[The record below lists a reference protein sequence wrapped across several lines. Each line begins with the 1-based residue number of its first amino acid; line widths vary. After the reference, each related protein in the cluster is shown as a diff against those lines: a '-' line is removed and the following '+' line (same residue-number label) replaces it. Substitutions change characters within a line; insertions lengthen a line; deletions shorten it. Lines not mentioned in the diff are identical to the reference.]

1 MLQLDLHLVDIDA
14 GVSMLHRGYRVVH
27 DLDSIRSP
35 GYTTGVNWPLKKVRV
50 KFLSSAFCVDKFLCV
65 LINQITELR
74 HEGGMFSIIGCCH
87 FSIVSIVIQT
97 FQSFHPFPAS
107 KVTCDSSL
115 DLQEAVK
122 KISRQVGQKGFLES
136 DLFNLRFDAEK
147 PGQLFRPPRDLSPE
161 KLRLLINSFEK
172 ERQRSSLGS
181 PTHLVIYYN
190 RGPFRLNQKGNCCV
204 RFIIN
209 F

>member
-87 FSIVSIVIQT
+87 FSILSSSYT
-97 FQSFHPFPAS
+97 NFPKFPPIS
-107 KVTCDSSL
+107 CLKG
-115 DLQEAVK
+115 DLWLLIRPARGREKNKQAGWPK
-122 KISRQVGQKGFLES
+122 KGFLES
-136 DLFNLRFDAEK
+136 DLFNLSFDAEN

-161 KLRLLINSFEK
+161 KLRLLINSFQEQHRRRGSLCYGIANTPGDLSQQRIVQVNS
-172 ERQRSSLGS
+172 ER
-181 PTHLVIYYN
+181 
-190 RGPFRLNQKGNCCV
+190 
-204 RFIIN
+204 
-209 F
+209 